1 LRSSCRSASA
11 APSTTGCVLLLMPIV
26 LSLADRLNSGMGSR
40 GRAGLGMTAAAASYM
55 PPATIL
61 PANIR

>member
-1 LRSSCRSASA
+1 
-11 APSTTGCVLLLMPIV
+11 MPIV